1 MLVIRT
7 TCNKKEFFNVTLDH
21 RVLYLH
27 TSGFVILFSLADKM
41 KWWQIA
47 VLVIAALT
55 VVPCIV
61 IVIGVMILCFIKY
74 QSPNSKPR
82 SSSCQQHQTVPSSNQ
97 PQRTG
102 PESEAPVEM
111 EQNTVY
117 PFTRP
122 ALK

>member
-1 MLVIRT
+1 MLRMTIGYYI
-7 TCNKKEFFNVTLDH
+7 
-21 RVLYLH
+21 YLH

-61 IVIGVMILCFIKY
+61 IVIGVMILCFIKH

-82 SSSCQQHQTVPSSNQ
+82 SSSCQQHQTVPSPNQ
-97 PQRTG
+97 PQQTD
-102 PESEAPVEM
+102 PESEVPVEM
-111 EQNTVY
+111 EQNPAY

>member
-1 MLVIRT
+1 MLRMTIGYYI
-7 TCNKKEFFNVTLDH
+7 
-21 RVLYLH
+21 YLH

-61 IVIGVMILCFIKY
+61 IVIGVMILCFM

-82 SSSCQQHQTVPSSNQ
+82 SSSCQQHQTVPSPNQ
-97 PQRTG
+97 PQQTG
-102 PESEAPVEM
+102 PESEVPVEM
-111 EQNTVY
+111 EQNPAY